1 MALSGKKVYAMKIWE
16 FFENMNECVYAS
28 DIDTDELVYMNKKAL
43 RMYGIHSLDEIAGKK
58 CYEVLQHCSAP
69 CAVCNN
75 KQLCEGEF
83 IEWRHYNLL
92 LDKDFAI
99 KDTLVT
105 DGGRRYR
112 VELAIGADTAGHDHE
127 CEDASRYENIE
138 AISNEALR
146 SALQAPTPDM
156 SLHIVLEYIG
166 KALKGERT
174 YIFEQNEL

>member
-1 MALSGKKVYAMKIWE
+1 MKIWE

-105 DGGRRYR
+105 DGGRR
-112 VELAIGADTAGHDHE
+112 
-127 CEDASRYENIE
+127 
-138 AISNEALR
+138 
-146 SALQAPTPDM
+146 
-156 SLHIVLEYIG
+156 
-166 KALKGERT
+166 
-174 YIFEQNEL
+174 